1 MNFPILSS
9 LILLPIIGSLFLLF
23 SKDKN
28 SNTGKYVALFT
39 SFVNFLISIYL
50 WYQFDPTT
58 SDFQFVEDREWLKG
72 FINYKVGI
80 DGISILFIVLTSLI
94 TPLCI
99 ISVNNTIKDR
109 LRDFLIAILVMES
122 LMIGVFCSLDLVIF
136 YLFFE
141 AGLIPMFLIIGIWGG
156 TRRVYSAF
164 KFFLYTLL
172 GSVLMLI
179 AIISIYWISGTTDIT
194 QLYEL
199 GIDTKYQ
206 NLLWLAFFSSFAVKT
221 PMWPVHTWLPDAH
234 VEAPTAGSVLLAAIL
249 LKMAGYGFIRF
260 SLGLFPVASD
270 LFTPLV
276 YALSLIAIVYTSLV
290 ALMQEDMKK
299 LIAYSSVAHMGFVTL
314 GIFTIT
320 QQGIEGSIVQMI
332 SHGLVSAALFLCVGV
347 VYDRMHSRLIATYG
361 GLVSVMPKYSILF
374 MLFTLAAL
382 GLPGTSGFIGEFL
395 ILMGAFKDNFLV
407 AVIASLGVIFGAA
420 YMLWLYRRVVF
431 GEVKNKE
438 LLKMPD
444 LDKSEKFIFIFLIL
458 LGVTTFCTYFIVKNK
473 CLFIKNI
480 DPKDIIFKK
489 PNNIAILNAPCG
501 NVIIELYPN
510 ISPNAVQRFV
520 TLIRSN
526 AYENIAFHRVI
537 ENKLIQAGDLEF
549 GKKGNLDYG
558 KIGTGKSG
566 LGTIKSEIDNNFNY
580 TKGSVGLARTF
591 KNDTEDSQFFII
603 LQDEPLFEGEYTPVG
618 KVIYGLEVLK
628 KIKYGRRSEYILR
641 PDFINWFKMLN

>member
-9 LILLPIIGSLFLLF
+9 LILLPLIGALFLLF
-23 SKDKN
+23 FKNQDN
-28 SNTGKYVALFT
+28 SNTVKYVSIFT
-39 SFVNFLISIYL
+39 SFVNFFISIYL
-50 WYQFDPTT
+50 WFLFD
-58 SDFQFVEDREWLKG
+58 SSISNFQFIEEKEWLTG
-72 FINYKVGI
+72 FVNFKLGI
-80 DGISILFIVLTSLI
+80 DGISILFILLTTFI

-99 ISVNNTIKDR
+99 ISVNNTVKVR
-109 LRDFLIAILVMES
+109 LCDFLIAILVMES

-156 TRRVYSAF
+156 ARRVYSAF

-172 GSVLMLI
+172 GSVLLLI
-179 AIISIYWISGTTDIT
+179 AIISIFWLSGTTDLI

-276 YALSLIAIVYTSLV
+276 YTLSLIAIIYASLV

-320 QQGIEGSIVQMI
+320 QQGIEGSIIQMI

-347 VYDRMHSRLIATYG
+347 VYDRMHSRLIKTYG
-361 GLVSVMPKYSILF
+361 GLVSVMPKYSVLF

-382 GLPGTSGFIGEFL
+382 GLPGTSGFVGEFL

-407 AVIASLGVIFGAA
+407 AVIASFGVIFGAA

-431 GEVKNKE
+431 GNLINKE
-438 LLKMPD
+438 LLKIPD
-444 LDKSEKFIFIFLIL
+444 INNSEKFILWSLAIPVLFFGFYPEPLIS
-458 LGVTTFCTYFIVKNK
+458 TIEISVKN
-473 CLFIKNI
+473 L
-480 DPKDIIFKK
+480 
-489 PNNIAILNAPCG
+489 
-501 NVIIELYPN
+501 IEMY
-510 ISPNAVQRFV
+510 
-520 TLIRSN
+520 
-526 AYENIAFHRVI
+526 
-537 ENKLIQAGDLEF
+537 
-549 GKKGNLDYG
+549 
-558 KIGTGKSG
+558 
-566 LGTIKSEIDNNFNY
+566 NFN
-580 TKGSVGLARTF
+580 
-591 KNDTEDSQFFII
+591 
-603 LQDEPLFEGEYTPVG
+603 
-618 KVIYGLEVLK
+618 
-628 KIKYGRRSEYILR
+628 
-641 PDFINWFKMLN
+641 LNMNIQGIQSNG

>member
-9 LILLPIIGSLFLLF
+9 LILLPLIGALFLLF
-23 SKDKN
+23 FKNQDN
-28 SNTGKYVALFT
+28 SNTVKYVSIFT
-39 SFVNFLISIYL
+39 SFVNFFISIYL
-50 WYQFDPTT
+50 WFLFD
-58 SDFQFVEDREWLKG
+58 SSVSNFQFIEEKDWLTG
-72 FINYKVGI
+72 FVNFKLGI
-80 DGISILFIVLTSLI
+80 DGISILFILLTTFI

-99 ISVNNTIKDR
+99 ISVNNTVKVR
-109 LRDFLIAILVMES
+109 LCDFLIAILVMES

-156 TRRVYSAF
+156 ARRVYSAF

-172 GSVLMLI
+172 GSVLLLI
-179 AIISIYWISGTTDIT
+179 AIISIFWLSGTTDLI

-276 YALSLIAIVYTSLV
+276 YTLSLIAIIYASLV

-320 QQGIEGSIVQMI
+320 QQGIEGSIIQMI

-347 VYDRMHSRLIATYG
+347 VYDRIHSRLIKTYG
-361 GLVSVMPKYSILF
+361 GLVSVMPKYSVLF

-382 GLPGTSGFIGEFL
+382 GLPGTSGFVGEFL

-407 AVIASLGVIFGAA
+407 AVIASFGVIFGAA

-431 GEVKNKE
+431 GNLINKE
-438 LLKMPD
+438 LLKIPD
-444 LDKSEKFIFIFLIL
+444 LNNSEKFILWSLAIPVLFFGFYPEPLINT
-458 LGVTTFCTYFIVKNK
+458 VEISVKN
-473 CLFIKNI
+473 L
-480 DPKDIIFKK
+480 
-489 PNNIAILNAPCG
+489 
-501 NVIIELYPN
+501 IEMY
-510 ISPNAVQRFV
+510 
-520 TLIRSN
+520 
-526 AYENIAFHRVI
+526 
-537 ENKLIQAGDLEF
+537 
-549 GKKGNLDYG
+549 
-558 KIGTGKSG
+558 
-566 LGTIKSEIDNNFNY
+566 NFN
-580 TKGSVGLARTF
+580 L
-591 KNDTEDSQFFII
+591 N
-603 LQDEPLFEGEYTPVG
+603 
-618 KVIYGLEVLK
+618 
-628 KIKYGRRSEYILR
+628 
-641 PDFINWFKMLN
+641 INIQEIQNNG